1 MNVEFCSV
9 AVSQRVITLPEGS
22 KFLCPKCGEALE
34 EANASR
40 TAGRAKALL
49 ALQAA
54 ILLVGGAAVAYKL
67 AGGFDAA
74 PPSAPNTELAAANTE
89 IQNTPAIAPPIQAT
103 VLPPA
108 PVQQAA
114 PPVAPAPTP
123 PQAIAMAPPSAAP
136 PPPAPP
142 PALPP
147 APPAV
152 GVAPAKVV
160 PAPPQA
166 IVMAPPPA
174 APPPPAPP
182 AVAAAPAKVVSTE
195 LLRLAGSDVV
205 GNRLARRLASGYLA
219 LIGDTSIALT
229 PTGVDGTVEVSGIQ
243 TGERETI
250 TIVSTSASDGFT
262 ALLRGSADF
271 AMSAKRISP
280 ADVERLA
287 TLGDL
292 TRPGSEHVIALQ
304 GLAAIVSPANRLPS
318 LTVTQLRAILSGR
331 VADWAELGGTPGRIN
346 VYASTT
352 RAGAADGPHHFVLG
366 QDNLLAAARPAAT
379 EQALATAVAG
389 DRNGIG
395 IVTVGGTGV
404 AKVLALSDTGQ
415 VAIEPNDLAI
425 STESYPLT
433 RRLYLYTSAK
443 PSNLFV
449 RRFMDYV
456 SSPTGQAAVEAAGYV
471 ALTVKAEVA
480 AVPEAA
486 SDRFR
491 QLVAGAT
498 RMSFD
503 LRFQAGSMDLDS
515 RGMRDLER
523 FVAYVRTQRIA
534 PNRIIL
540 AGFAD
545 NNGTPGANL
554 IVSQRRAEVVGA
566 ALVRAGITP
575 GKTAPFGADL
585 PVADN
590 ATAEGRDRNR
600 RVEIYLAP

>member
-9 AVSQRVITLPEGS
+9 AVSQRVIALPEGS
-22 KFLCPKCGEALE
+22 KFVCPKCGEALA
-34 EANASR
+34 EADAARS
-40 TAGRAKALL
+40 AGRAKALL

-54 ILLVGGAAVAYKL
+54 VLLVGGAAVAYKL
-67 AGGFDAA
+67 AGGFDSA
-74 PPSAPNTELAAANTE
+74 PSSSPNTELAAASTE
-89 IQNTPAIAPPIQAT
+89 APEAKATTPIIEALSPPLAPMR
-103 VLPPA
+103 
-108 PVQQAA
+108 QAA
-114 PPVAPAPTP
+114 PQVVPAT
-123 PQAIAMAPPSAAP
+123 AL
-136 PPPAPP
+136 PAPP
-142 PALPP
+142 PAIALVQPPVALPPP
-147 APPAV
+147 APSPAITLV
-152 GVAPAKVV
+152 
-160 PAPPQA
+160 Q
-166 IVMAPPPA
+166 PPA
-174 APPPPAPP
+174 APPPAPP
-182 AVAAAPAKVVSTE
+182 VTRAEPVKAVSNE
-195 LLRLAGSDVV
+195 LFRLAGSDVV

-229 PTGVDGTVEVSGIQ
+229 PTGAEGTVEVSGIQ
-243 TGERETI
+243 TGEREVI
-250 TIVSTSASDGFT
+250 TVVSTLSSDGFT

-271 AMSAKRISP
+271 AMSAQRISP

-292 TRPGSEHVIALQ
+292 TKPGSEYVIALQ

-318 LTVTQLRAILSGR
+318 LTVAQLRAILSGR
-331 VADWAELGGTPGRIN
+331 VSDWAELGGTPGKISL
-346 VYASTT
+346 YATNTRNGST
-352 RAGAADGPHHFVLG
+352 DGPHHFVLG
-366 QDNLLAAARPAAT
+366 QDSLSQTARTAAT

-395 IVTVGGTGV
+395 IVTAGGTGV
-404 AKVLALSDTGQ
+404 ARVLAVSDGGS

-433 RRLYLYTSAK
+433 RRLYLYTAAK
-443 PSNLFV
+443 PANLFV

-486 SDRFR
+486 SDKFR

-503 LRFQAGSMDLDS
+503 LRFQAGSMELDS

-523 FVAYVRTQRIA
+523 FVTYVRTQRIA

-545 NNGTPGANL
+545 NNGTPGAN
-554 IVSQRRAEVVGA
+554 IVVSQRRAEVVSA
-566 ALVRAGITP
+566 ALGRSGITP

-585 PVADN
+585 PVGDN

>member
-9 AVSQRVITLPEGS
+9 AVSQRVVTLPEGS
-22 KFLCPKCGEALE
+22 KFQCPKCGEALE
-34 EANASR
+34 EADASR
-40 TAGRAKALL
+40 AAGRAKALL
-49 ALQAA
+49 ALQAV
-54 ILLVGGAAVAYKL
+54 ILVVGGAAVAYKL
-67 AGGFDAA
+67 AGGFDAM
-74 PPSAPNTELAAANTE
+74 PLLSSNTELAATSAAV
-89 IQNTPAIAPPIQAT
+89 QDTPATQPLVQAPELQ
-103 VLPPA
+103 PA
-108 PVQQAA
+108 LAIQAA
-114 PPVAPAPTP
+114 PPAMPAPAQ
-123 PQAIAMAPPSAAP
+123 PQVPAPQTLAMAPS
-136 PPPAPP
+136 

-147 APPAV
+147 PT
-152 GVAPAKVV
+152 
-160 PAPPQA
+160 
-166 IVMAPPPA
+166 PA
-174 APPPPAPP
+174 AIPAEPVK
-182 AVAAAPAKVVSTE
+182 AVSTQ

-229 PTGVDGTVEVSGIQ
+229 PTGEGAVEVSGIQ
-243 TGERETI
+243 TGEREFI
-250 TIVSTSASDGFT
+250 TIVSTSAPDGFT

-292 TRPGSEHVIALQ
+292 TKPGSEHVIALQ

-331 VADWAELGGTPGRIN
+331 VADWSELGGTPGRIN
-346 VYASTT
+346 VYASAT
-352 RAGAADGPHHFVLG
+352 RNGAADGPHHFVLG
-366 QDNLLAAARPAAT
+366 QDNLSTAARPAAT

-404 AKVLALSDTGQ
+404 AKVLAVSDSGS

-433 RRLYLYTSAK
+433 RRLYLYTPAK
-443 PSNLFV
+443 PANLFV
-449 RRFMDYV
+449 RRFLDYV
-456 SSPTGQAAVEAAGYV
+456 SSPTGQAAVEAAGFV

-503 LRFQAGSMDLDS
+503 LRFQAGSMELDS
-515 RGMRDLER
+515 RGMRDLDR

-545 NNGTPGANL
+545 NNGTPAANL
-554 IVSQRRAEVVGA
+554 VVSQRRAEVVGA
-566 ALVRAGITP
+566 ALGRAGITP